1 MKIPAIINHASRHN
15 RIWGYSSAGRAL
27 EWHSR
32 GQRFDPAYLHQQNRT
47 SCRMPCFCFVGG
59 DKRREKCCAVRRQ
72 AFCHRQMTSRTSVRR
87 TFAAGKR
94 KCEDSRSSKAAEYPA
109 YPTTPIFT
117 HYANRPQGCIS
128 SPPAVYFSSTYSIT
142 SSTLQS
148 SNLQS
153 KATVFVEMLLPL
165 LIE

>member
-1 MKIPAIINHASRHN
+1 MNKVNKYTRGSR
-15 RIWGYSSAGRAL
+15 
-27 EWHSR
+27 WHSR

-59 DKRREKCCAVRRQ
+59 DKRREVLRGSKACAQRRIAPFRAARLDLRTRLTERRSRGVRQ
-72 AFCHRQMTSRTSVRR
+72 ATKPYD
-87 TFAAGKR
+87 G
-94 KCEDSRSSKAAEYPA
+94 EAAEYPA